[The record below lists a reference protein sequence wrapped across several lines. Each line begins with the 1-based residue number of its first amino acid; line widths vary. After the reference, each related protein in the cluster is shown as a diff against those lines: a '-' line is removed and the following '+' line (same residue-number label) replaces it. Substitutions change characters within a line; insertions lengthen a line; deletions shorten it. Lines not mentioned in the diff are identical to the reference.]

1 MFTAATAPVMREPG
15 EAIASPLKLTMVQMA
30 LAWVLRRSKVTSA
43 MIGASRPEQ
52 TADYVRVIGVSLASE
67 TLVRID
73 AALSRAIVDA

>member
-1 MFTAATAPVMREPG
+1 MREPG